1 MATDDELD
9 DLDEDDLGEPIHE
22 LAELEEVPS
31 SGFVTRLFNLLR
43 RRDLGSQL
51 ATLGWTG
58 LGTVFIEFL
67 KVIFAV
73 FETNTPDREGSD

>member
-1 MATDDELD
+1 MATDDEME
-9 DLDEDDLGEPIHE
+9 DLDEADLGEPIRE

-31 SGFVTRLFNLLR
+31 SGFVGRLFNLLR

-58 LGTVFIEFL
+58 MGAVFVEFL
-67 KVIFAV
+67 KVIFSV
-73 FETNTPDREGSD
+73 FETKTPDSGGSD